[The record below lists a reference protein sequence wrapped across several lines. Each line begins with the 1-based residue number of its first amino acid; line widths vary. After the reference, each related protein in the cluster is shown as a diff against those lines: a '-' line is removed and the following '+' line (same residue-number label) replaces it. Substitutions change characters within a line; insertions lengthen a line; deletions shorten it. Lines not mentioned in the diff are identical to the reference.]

1 MGYAVHG
8 DVGASGMG
16 GADEAPH
23 TGTTIIAVAFEG
35 GIVIGCDTRVS
46 VGNFVSNRASDKITA
61 LCDNVFLARS
71 GSAPD
76 TQLISDYVRHMVA
89 QHVMERDGADADVA
103 TVANLCMKLA
113 YNNKGANHG
122 QGLSAAMICAG
133 WDAQRGGQ
141 VFGLPIGGT
150 LMEVPWAI
158 DGSGSTYIWGV
169 MDAEYKAGMSKEET
183 QAFCIR
189 AISLA
194 MARDGSRAA
203 WCASSPWTPRA
214 PSAAW

>member
-1 MGYAVHG
+1 VRRGGG
-8 DVGASGMG
+8 DCGPSQ
-16 GADEAPH
+16 
-23 TGTTIIAVAFEG
+23 
-35 GIVIGCDTRVS
+35 
-46 VGNFVSNRASDKITA
+46 ITA

-141 VFGLPIGGT
+141 VRGVYIEHPLEGGVIRPIHKPYHT
-150 LMEVPWAI
+150 
-158 DGSGSTYIWGV
+158 S
-169 MDAEYKAGMSKEET
+169 
-183 QAFCIR
+183 
-189 AISLA
+189 
-194 MARDGSRAA
+194 
-203 WCASSPWTPRA
+203 
-214 PSAAW
+214 SAAQRLRRTSSLRGAWQT